1 MPPTNL
7 VMVAPSLSDDLSR
20 SLGDMAVRNGAGVT
34 PTADRTDS
42 DPQIVNQHAALESL
56 LRTTIGP
63 QSYQLWFHD
72 KTALTIRHDELIVRV
87 ASPFLSTW
95 LQRQF
100 REPIDSVASS
110 VLGPAARVRF
120 EIDGSLAVVTT
131 PQEASKAA
139 ESPNVDASLPRGGA
153 KTAGPQSTT
162 NAAQSLAVPHRG
174 SEAATL
180 SRTEATSKTT
190 AGSAR
195 RFSDLT
201 DFIEGSCNQLAMTAA
216 RQVCEAPGERLNPLY
231 LFGGV
236 GLGKTHLLEG
246 IYCELRRRFPSW
258 NIVFLTSE
266 QFANYFTQALRT
278 HTLPSFRQ
286 RFRGVDVLLVDD
298 VDFLDGK
305 RVIQE
310 EFLHTIKTLESLGK
324 QLIVTADRHPR
335 LLSQTSEELST
346 RFVSG
351 LVCRLEGPDLDTR
364 TRIVQHKLTRRSL
377 ELTPDVVALVAQW
390 FRNNVRELEGALN
403 CLEAHFLLNRQRM
416 NAANARQ
423 ILADLQ
429 RDCVRIVRLADVE
442 RVVCDLFR
450 LIPDELR
457 SSSRARNVA
466 QPRMLAMFLARK
478 LTQAAYSE
486 IGEFFGGRNHSTV
499 ISAERQVQTWLAGDT
514 PFTIAARQWSAGE
527 LLQTLE
533 QQLLAS

>member
-1 MPPTNL
+1 MLPTDL
-7 VMVAPSLSDDLSR
+7 VMAAPMLLFDPAR
-20 SLGDMAVRNGAGVT
+20 SLDNTAMRNGAGVT
-34 PTADRTDS
+34 PAADRTDS
-42 DPQIVNQHAALESL
+42 DPRVVNQHAAIETL

-63 QSYQLWFHD
+63 QSHQLWFRD
-72 KTALTIRHDELIVRV
+72 KTALTIRHDELVVRV

-100 REPIDSVASS
+100 RDPLSSVAAS

-120 EIDGSLAVVTT
+120 EIDGSLAIAA
-131 PQEASKAA
+131 ASDSANAA
-139 ESPNVDASLPRGGA
+139 GSLPRGGA
-153 KTAGPQSTT
+153 KTTDPQSPANLTP
-162 NAAQSLAVPHRG
+162 SAVAPPLG

-180 SRTEATSKTT
+180 TRTEVAPKSAT
-190 AGSAR
+190 GSAR
-195 RFSDLT
+195 RFSDLA
-201 DFIEGSCNQLAMTAA
+201 DFVTGSCNQLAFTAS

-310 EFLHTIKTLESLGK
+310 EFLHTVKTLESLGK

-351 LVCRLEGPDLDTR
+351 LVCRLEAPDLETR
-364 TRIVQHKLTRRSL
+364 TRVVQHKLTQRQL
-377 ELTPDVVALVAQW
+377 ELTPDALALVAQW

-403 CLEAHFLLNRQRM
+403 CLEAHFAMTRQRM
-416 NAANARQ
+416 TGPNARQ

-442 RVVCDLFR
+442 RAVCDLFR

-499 ISAERQVQTWLAGDT
+499 ISAERQVQGWLTVDT
-514 PFTIAARQWSAGE
+514 SFTIAARQWSAGE